1 MADGLL
7 SKYVE
12 LLNQG
17 FTPEQIRQQQD
28 EARAMQ
34 FAQLSPVERISMMG
48 YRGGQQ
54 LGRGIAG
61 LFGATPQED
70 PMLKMASQ
78 VRQLGSQFDLTS
90 SEGLMQYARALQQVN
105 PQMAQQAAMQ
115 ARQMMVQEATLG
127 KTRAQEAQALAGE
140 EKTRVETVE
149 VQRKSAREQ
158 RIEEELSALPADAK
172 DSDVEAVVRK
182 YGKPDQIFASLERRQ
197 KAEADRTAK
206 AELEREKL
214 AAKKEADATK
224 AEQQEK
230 DRELRKELAQMNA
243 AMRSAITSTQ
253 RELIQTRIDDL
264 KSKQQ
269 EKIEKKEAGKEA
281 AINHASKVL
290 VDVQEANNLVSG
302 TTTGLL
308 GKGTSFVPGTDAYNL
323 NQRLLT
329 IKANLGFDRLQ
340 QMRDASPTGGAL
352 GQVAVQELNALQS
365 TVGSLE
371 LGQSKDELKK
381 NLEKITFHYN
391 NWLKAV
397 RGEPLEPPKST
408 VTPAGGGWS
417 IRPKQ

>member
-7 SKYVE
+7 SQYVE

-17 FTPEQIRQQQD
+17 FTPEQIRQQMDQAK
-28 EARAMQ
+28 ARQ
-34 FAQLSPVERISMMG
+34 FAQMSPAERISMMG
-48 YRGGQQ
+48 FQGGQQ
-54 LGRGIAG
+54 LGRGISS
-61 LFGATPQED
+61 LFGVQQED
-70 PMLKMASQ
+70 PLLKTATQ
-78 VRQLGSQFDLTS
+78 VRQLGSQFDLTTAD
-90 SEGLMQYARALQQVN
+90 GMMQYARALQSVN

-127 KTRAQEAQALAGE
+127 KTRAEQSRAMAGE
-140 EKTRVETVE
+140 QEIVARTEETRRKTA
-149 VQRKSAREQ
+149 K
-158 RIEEELSALPADAK
+158 EERLEAELAALPADAT
-172 DSDVEAVVRK
+172 DAAVEAVVRK
-182 YGKPDQIFASLERRQ
+182 YGKPEQIFSTIERRQ
-197 KAEADRTAK
+197 RADADRA
-206 AELEREKL
+206 ARLELEREK
-214 AAKKEADATK
+214 AVAK
-224 AEQQEK
+224 AEQQARDQEFR
-230 DRELRKELAQMNA
+230 REMAQMNA
-243 AMRSAITSTQ
+243 ALRSAITSTQ
-253 RELIQTRIDDL
+253 RELIQARIDDL

-269 EKIEKKEAGKEA
+269 EKADKKEASKEA

-290 VDVQEANNLVSG
+290 VDVQEANSLVGG

-308 GKGTSFVPGTDAYNL
+308 GKGASFVPGTDAYNL

-371 LGQSKDELKK
+371 LGQSRDELKK
-381 NLEKITFHYN
+381 NLDKISFHYN

-397 RGEPLEPPKST
+397 RGEPLEAPR
-408 VTPAGGGWS
+408 PATAAPAPAAATSGGWS